1 MTSVHIRT
9 NIELRIIL
17 FLPFMVI
24 IYVNYKQIIF
34 CLIVIIN
41 YFSIN
46 DPATV
51 LVLFNSNQ
59 KDIKHMNNNYLVKL
73 GIGNALGTVLYIFLI
88 SQIVIHGEQLFGKVE
103 NNFLSPMLFLLL
115 FVFSALVTGSLVLGK
130 PIMMYI
136 DGQKKEAV
144 RLLIYTG
151 GSLFVLLLIG
161 AIIMLI

>member
-1 MTSVHIRT
+1 
-9 NIELRIIL
+9 
-17 FLPFMVI
+17 
-24 IYVNYKQIIF
+24 
-34 CLIVIIN
+34 
-41 YFSIN
+41 
-46 DPATV
+46 
-51 LVLFNSNQ
+51 
-59 KDIKHMNNNYLVKL
+59 MNNNHLLKL

-151 GSLFVLLLIG
+151 GSLFVLLLVG
-161 AIIMLI
+161 AIIMVI